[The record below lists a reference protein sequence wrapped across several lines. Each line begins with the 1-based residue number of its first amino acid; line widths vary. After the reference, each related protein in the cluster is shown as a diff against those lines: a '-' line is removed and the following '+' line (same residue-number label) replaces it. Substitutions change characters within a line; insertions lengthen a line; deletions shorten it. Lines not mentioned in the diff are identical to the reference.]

1 MTLEDVRPGADV
13 YGSDGEKLGT
23 VHAIVLEPGSNE
35 VTHIAVDAGPH
46 FPEPGFGD
54 PKIVTVEIAHLK
66 SANGDRIDLD
76 VTESAFRD
84 MPLYE
89 HSHFFQATDV
99 EQPPEE
105 SGLGGRVWNAGM
117 AIATSLASLGSGL
130 AVPAEHLTKA
140 SFERSI
146 LEGSPVWRNEP
157 NTEIGEVER
166 VLVDEKTDEIAA
178 LVIKRGGLFQHEVV
192 LPMRYVT
199 EISDGVIH
207 AQLLDEQIDA
217 LERFE
222 A

>member
-1 MTLEDVRPGADV
+1 MTLEDVTAGADV
-13 YGSDGEKLGT
+13 YSSDGEKLGT
-23 VHAIVLEPGSNE
+23 VRAIVLQPGANE

-54 PKIVTVEIAHLK
+54 ANIVSVEIAHLK
-66 SANGDRIDLD
+66 SASGDRVDLD
-76 VTESAFRD
+76 LTEAAFQD
-84 MPLYE
+84 MPPYE
-89 HSHFFQATDV
+89 HRHFFQAPDA
-99 EQPPEE
+99 ERLQDE
-105 SGLGGRVWNAGM
+105 SGLVARVWNAGV

-130 AVPAEHLTKA
+130 TVPAEHFAKA

-199 EISDGVIH
+199 EIREGVIH
-207 AQLLDEQIDA
+207 AQLTDDEIEA

-222 A
+222 P

>member
-1 MTLEDVRPGADV
+1 MALEDVRPGADV
-13 YGSDGEKLGT
+13 YSSDGEKLGA
-23 VHAIVLEPGSNE
+23 VHAIVLQPGSNE
-35 VTHIAVDAGPH
+35 VTHLAVDAGPH

-54 PKIVTVEIAHLK
+54 PKVVTVEIAHLK
-66 SANGDRIDLD
+66 SVAGDRIDLD
-76 VTESAFRD
+76 IAESAFRD

-89 HSHFFQATDV
+89 HSHFFQAPDAQ
-99 EQPPEE
+99 QPPEE

-117 AIATSLASLGSGL
+117 AIAASLASLGSGL

-166 VLVDEKTDEIAA
+166 VLVDQKTDQIAA

-192 LPMRYVT
+192 LPIRYVT

-207 AQLLDEQIDA
+207 AQLSDEEIDGLD
-217 LERFE
+217 RFE
-222 A
+222 P